1 MISKIILIAIMFLIL
16 SGCQSVPTS
25 STGCRKVNGKYIGDE
40 CFGTL
45 DSRRYREK
53 F

>member
-1 MISKIILIAIMFLIL
+1 MISRIILITITFLIL
-16 SGCQSVPTS
+16 SGCQSIPST
-25 STGCRKVNGKYIGDE
+25 STGCRKVNGKYVGDE

-45 DSRRYREK
+45 ESRRYREK